1 MFCLDWFVLLLLSY
15 PVGVESACKDCN
27 KVCLS
32 PSQWWLYERKCLR
45 DSASLCYHL
54 LPFPTNTAL
63 AVAIM
68 VSLLTWWVTVKVN
81 FYTFIQRHSV
91 FTPVLLPLLCC
102 KIHACDLFNL
112 NRDIEV
118 ISLSGKKKSGLESMI
133 IRMWYSAEH
142 IYIYLRAFTCLRPRR
157 SDEPVH
163 VSCNPIVLLWV
174 YVLKVMFFKCALAII
189 LPR

>member
-1 MFCLDWFVLLLLSY
+1 MFQADRTNDMVTQHTEGNNFVLFFFNFGSLTFTFCLDWFVLLLLSY

-68 VSLLTWWVTVKVN
+68 VCLLTWWVTVKVN

-118 ISLSGKKKSGLESMI
+118 ISLSGKKNL
-133 IRMWYSAEH
+133 
-142 IYIYLRAFTCLRPRR
+142 
-157 SDEPVH
+157 V
-163 VSCNPIVLLWV
+163 
-174 YVLKVMFFKCALAII
+174 
-189 LPR
+189 